1 MRALADTTGPGA
13 VGCTQVT
20 EILYT
25 PGVDLVGP
33 LPAEFTLATMYS
45 VAVGTPRAAPRPR
58 PPLRVAGL
66 RSRDAEIAGTG
77 RIYRGVRLLT

>member
-33 LPAEFTLATMYS
+33 LPADFTLATMYS
-45 VAVGTPRAAPRPR
+45 VAVGTHAPQPALARRFAALLAGPATQK
-58 PPLRVAGL
+58 LRERGGF
-66 RSRDAEIAGTG
+66 IAASG
-77 RIYRGVRLLT
+77 LLT